1 MFKLT
6 SITVSL
12 LLLSNT
18 AMAETEAGKTM
29 IARGTVEAVSSED
42 QSSRKLRRRSP
53 IFGTDTVATGD
64 NAKAQLRMRDGGM
77 IALKEN
83 SELFISDYNFSAEN
97 GRGNVVMELVKG
109 GLRSVT
115 GSIKAES
122 GDYKLKT
129 PVGSIGIRGT
139 HYEVEIVGS
148 TIWVAVW
155 DGAVDLDIT
164 SGDQAGSTLS
174 LGQDEGY
181 SYASIDANGA
191 VTTYVE
197 PPETFESGMTTDA
210 DEVDQEDEAE
220 DENTEEESQESSSSV
235 VATNSVAVQ
244 ITTEEDAEEEAEAEQ
259 AEQEAVADAEEE
271 NSQEIATAAEAPSIT
286 PPEPEPEEITPD
298 NSEFETALS
307 QAEIE
312 SIVMARTAT
321 VSFGGL
327 SDVSVTNA
335 NGEAIEDLSVNM
347 TVDFATD
354 RVSDGNMT
362 MTDSGGEWFATFD
375 GYLDGGDILVD
386 FSYVAHGDQLG
397 EGQFDAI
404 RWLDGGETVWA
415 GFTLQEVL
423 NPEINVTGS
432 FIIK

>member
-235 VATNSVAVQ
+235 AATNSVAVQ

-259 AEQEAVADAEEE
+259 AEEQAVADAEVE
-271 NSQEIATAAEAPSIT
+271 NSQEIATAAEAPPIT
-286 PPEPEPEEITPD
+286 SPELELEENPDNNPFDTVLSPEEI
-298 NSEFETALS
+298 EAL
-307 QAEIE
+307 
-312 SIVMARTAT
+312 VMARTAT

-375 GYLDGGDILVD
+375 GYLDRGAILVD

-397 EGQFDAI
+397 EGEFGPI
-404 RWLDGGETVWA
+404 YWLDGGETVWA